1 MPAVSL
7 IMLDVRTIAV
17 LNQKGGV
24 GKTTTVVNLGAAIA
38 STGRKVCLLDLDPQ
52 ANLTL
57 HLGIEPGVP
66 ELGTYD
72 VLVSGAPIDQASVQV
87 AENLTVIGSEIDL
100 AAAEVELVT
109 AVGREQILRDALHSH
124 GPDCDYVLID
134 CPPSLGLLTLNA
146 LAAADDV
153 FIPLQP
159 HFLALQGMGKLLET
173 VQLVQQRINPSLKVS
188 GVILC
193 MYETATR
200 LAGEVEDDLR
210 GFFESSCD
218 TNMPWSQAKI
228 FDTVIRRNVKLAEC
242 PSHGQSIFQ
251 YEPNSNGAN
260 DYHKLTEEVLNL
272 LEPEE
277 LPADIS
283 ESPDAADADAEPT
296 VDELVDEAV
305 DEQPAQGISDL
316 YDDVVF
322 GEAEVACDEEM
333 PTASIG
339 QATPDEPE
347 IKTDTAMSE
356 TSAVSAESPISPEA
370 PRLDMS

>member
-1 MPAVSL
+1 
-7 IMLDVRTIAV
+7 MLDVRTIAV

-24 GKTTTVVNLGAAIA
+24 GKTTTVVNLGAAMA
-38 STGRKVCLLDLDPQ
+38 SIGRKVCLLDLDPQ

-57 HLGIEPGVP
+57 HLGIEPGSP

-72 VLVSGAPIDQASVQV
+72 VLVSGASVDQAMVQV
-87 AENLTVIGSEIDL
+87 AENLTVVGSEIDL

-109 AVGREQILRDALHSH
+109 AVGREQILRDALRTQD
-124 GPDCDYVLID
+124 GLGCDYVLID

-153 FIPLQP
+153 IIPLQP

-210 GFFESSCD
+210 GFFEASRD
-218 TNMPWSQAKI
+218 MNMPWSQAKI

-242 PSHGQSIFQ
+242 PSHGLSIFQ
-251 YEPNSNGAN
+251 YEPHSNGAN
-260 DYHKLTEEVLNL
+260 DYNKLTKEVLCV

-277 LPADIS
+277 LPGDVVSVEAEI
-283 ESPDAADADAEPT
+283 ADA
-296 VDELVDEAV
+296 
-305 DEQPAQGISDL
+305 PACEVSC
-316 YDDVVF
+316 DV
-322 GEAEVACDEEM
+322 ET
-333 PTASIG
+333 PTASDG
-339 QATPDEPE
+339 QNQSQNQSQNPPGELE
-347 IKTDTAMSE
+347 INTSTAVPE
-356 TSAVSAESPISPEA
+356 TSAVSTDSPISPETHR
-370 PRLDMS
+370 PDIS